1 MRINKLLIRYTL
13 PGGFESHPLRQR
25 EERGQTEG
33 RKDRPCAIVLAVD
46 DPDPKADGRTQV
58 AVAPITHSPP
68 HDPNVAVEIPPR
80 VKEHLGL
87 DSERSWVILE
97 EANIFTSRGFDLRP
111 IKKGDSRVDYGL
123 LPPKLFE
130 RLIAKFRELRAQGKV
145 AGASR
150 DEPMQAVPAKS
161 SLGSKK

>member
-1 MRINKLLIRYTL
+1 M
-13 PGGFESHPLRQR
+13 PGFPEPEAGLVISYSYLWKEE
-25 EERGQTEG
+25 EERGRTEG

-58 AVAPITHSPP
+58 AVAPITHSLP
-68 HDPNVAVEIPPR
+68 HDPKVAVEIPLR

-97 EANIFTSRGFDLRP
+97 EVNIFTWPGFDLRP

-130 RLIAKFRELRAQGKV
+130 RLIEKFRELRAQGKV

-150 DEPMQAVPAKS
+150 DDPMQAVPAKS